1 MTGRVQLEIMKLSFS
16 FHDQLQWN
24 ILLLQWESRILA
36 KSWIYSIPLH
46 YDSRRSYECHQ
57 KSTLQ
62 NSLLFSRPDEQR
74 MEQDTCHEKL
84 PGKMTR
90 CLVQCFTNQTYRH
103 RFKLF
108 GICCAH
114 NLLDDFGY
122 FQGFRKAEVLSIPT
136 ASPCIPIFMTELLD
150 NFDFYAAI
158 PSKLPRAWCK
168 VPSCPAQVK
177 G

>member
-1 MTGRVQLEIMKLSFS
+1 MISFS
-16 FHDQLQWN
+16 GTSSYCNKKAESWQNLGSFPFHCTMIVVDPTN
-24 ILLLQWESRILA
+24 AI
-36 KSWIYSIPLH
+36 KNPLFKTA
-46 YDSRRSYECHQ
+46 Y
-57 KSTLQ
+57 
-62 NSLLFSRPDEQR
+62 
-74 MEQDTCHEKL
+74 
-84 PGKMTR
+84 
-90 CLVQCFTNQTYRH
+90 CLVDLMSNGWNRTHVMKNCPGRWPDVWSNVLPTKHRH